1 MKLMLRE
8 NLLNYRNIVVEIGG
22 TTLTDEGAYWVR
34 PNEADPWEVALYCDD
49 AWWFHGIEEGA
60 EGVDVI
66 GPSVLP
72 PPE

>member
-1 MKLMLRE
+1 MLRE

-34 PNEADPWEVALYCDD
+34 PNKADPWEVALYCDD